1 MITYILLP
9 IFILTALHFVFMIQ
23 YNILEDKP
31 LLEGT
36 KVDAVVAGIVTAIS
50 LLTCLFI
57 LI

>member
-9 IFILTALHFVFMIQ
+9 ILILTALNFVFMLQ
-23 YNILEDKP
+23 YNILGDKP

-57 LI
+57 

>member
-9 IFILTALHFVFMIQ
+9 IFILATLHFIFMLQ
-23 YNILEDKP
+23 YNILENKP

-36 KVDAVVAGIVTAIS
+36 KIDAVVAGIVTAIS

-57 LI
+57 